1 MTSIDLA
8 LMDMFGFS
16 WSLRLKEAILSPL
29 GKDTAKELKQL
40 RTLEGVEVYPTS
52 EDVFKA
58 YRLCSLED
66 TKVVILGDF
75 PYPSDCS
82 DGLAFSSQDP
92 FVTPRE
98 LRDILISSKT
108 PLSLNCLDRWA
119 MQGVFLLNIG
129 SLTTTVY
136 EDKLGKLDWSFLT
149 DETIKLLNESTEKV
163 FINLSQEDIEVD
175 SKHLLLK
182 SSTLSDDFE
191 QQDLFN
197 KANQFLIKH
206 KRKPI
211 SW

>member
-1 MTSIDLA
+1 
-8 LMDMFGFS
+8 
-16 WSLRLKEAILSPL
+16 
-29 GKDTAKELKQL
+29 
-40 RTLEGVEVYPTS
+40 
-52 EDVFKA
+52 
-58 YRLCSLED
+58 
-66 TKVVILGDF
+66 
-75 PYPSDCS
+75 
-82 DGLAFSSQDP
+82 
-92 FVTPRE
+92 
-98 LRDILISSKT
+98 
-108 PLSLNCLDRWA
+108 